1 MGWSSGDNGGNWAPS
16 GTLDSTVAFREGS
29 TIVGDVVIRGT
40 LNTSTGNV
48 TLSEVGGEDTT
59 DDVTVTFNNNTSDSA
74 SATVAL
80 KNSANTVTLAE
91 ATVIAVS
98 LNLGNLG
105 GK

>member
-1 MGWSSGDNGGNWAPS
+1 MGWSSGDNASTWVPS

-48 TLSEVGGEDTT
+48 SLAEVGGEDTT
-59 DDVTVTFNNNTSDSA
+59 DDITVTYSGQNSDSA

-80 KNSANTVTLAE
+80 RNSANTATLAE
-91 ATVIAVS
+91 ATVIAVA

-105 GK
+105 K